1 MNLEKLFEAQKELS
15 QKIVETKGLQ
25 GKDLLDEKILA
36 LQVELGEL
44 ANEWRGFKFWS
55 EDQEPNDYAPNV
67 YDVCERCDGEPTI
80 YNEDNSKI
88 EGFCEECDGVG
99 FYYHN
104 PLLEEYVDCLH
115 FVLDIGN
122 DLGINLIPI
131 SDTDLFKRETIT
143 KQFIYLNCGIGDL
156 YQDDKNY
163 NELLHEIIA
172 LGEMLGFTEEQIEE
186 EYYRKNKINHARQ
199 ENGY

>member
-1 MNLEKLFEAQKELS
+1 MKLEKLFEAQKELS

-55 EDQEPNDYAPNV
+55 EDREPRTLICPDCKGSGMSMLV
-67 YDVCERCDGEPTI
+67 ETGCPT
-80 YNEDNSKI
+80 
-88 EGFCEECDGVG
+88 CRGVG
-99 FYYHN
+99 RRDRN

-115 FVLDIGN
+115 FILDIGI
-122 DLGINLIPI
+122 DLGINDVEVTCNYTAENTTETFNLLFYTFSELWTYIN
-131 SDTDLFKRETIT
+131 SDYVEKHYKILF
-143 KQFIYLNCGIGDL
+143 QMFIG
-156 YQDDKNY
+156 
-163 NELLHEIIA
+163 
-172 LGEMLGFTEEQIEE
+172 LGEQHLGFTWDQIEE